1 MVEQN
6 NRKAHLYGHTLK
18 GISILRALGTPQTPI
33 PSSDFCPIGAEV
45 KTRRCVFTMAIFH
58 CSIKIISR
66 STGKSATSASAY
78 RAGTKV
84 YDDELGETFDYTK
97 KRGVVFSEVLLC
109 ANAPQEFTDREKMW
123 NSVQAIEK
131 AKNSQLCREV
141 EVALPVELS
150 REEQVKLVREY
161 IQENFTSKG
170 MCADWAL
177 HDKGDGNPHA
187 HILLTVRPIKSNGE
201 WGAKRK
207 DSYALDD
214 QGNKIPVIDPNT
226 GKQKIGSRGRKM
238 WERISVPST
247 DWNERSKAEEWRKG
261 WADACNKYLQGRV
274 RVDHRSYA
282 RQGKKKL
289 PTIHEGYIAR
299 KIEKRG
305 KKSTIINY
313 NAKVRRTNDYSQATE
328 QGLQAVEA
336 ELKQLEAELEKLK
349 SEQKGQKKNELN
361 ARIAEL
367 LGRGSRTDS
376 QPISRSQT
384 EVRTASKPIGT
395 TEQSTE
401 SSDTDALIRQAEAVR
416 ASARADVAD
425 TRATIEQSS
434 SKIASST
441 ASRADREAERERQ
454 ATLRSQQEAE
464 RRRAEEERK
473 RRAIERSKRSL
484 PSF

>member
-1 MVEQN
+1 
-6 NRKAHLYGHTLK
+6 
-18 GISILRALGTPQTPI
+18 
-33 PSSDFCPIGAEV
+33 
-45 KTRRCVFTMAIFH
+45 MAIFH

-66 STGKSATSASAY
+66 SAGKSATSASAY

-150 REEQVKLVREY
+150 REEQIKLVREY

-214 QGNKIPVIDPNT
+214 KGNKIPVIDLNT

-238 WERISVPST
+238 WERISIPST
-247 DWNERSKAEEWRKG
+247 DWNDQSRAEEWRKG
-261 WADACNKYLQGRV
+261 WADACNKYLQGRT
-274 RVDHRSYA
+274 RIDHRSYV
-282 RQGKKKL
+282 RQGKKQL
-289 PTIHEGYIAR
+289 PTMHEGYVAR
-299 KIEKRG
+299 KIAKRG
-305 KKSTIINY
+305 KKSTIIEY

-328 QGLQAVEA
+328 QDLQAVEA

-349 SEQKGQKKNELN
+349 SEQKGRKKNELN

-376 QPISRSQT
+376 QPIPRSQT
-384 EVRTASKPIGT
+384 QVRTANQPIRT
-395 TEQSTE
+395 PEQSTE
-401 SSDTDALIRQAEAVR
+401 SSDTDALIRQAEAVG
-416 ASARADVAD
+416 ASAKADVAN
-425 TRATIEQSS
+425 TRATVEQSGVTIEQSETTITS
-434 SKIASST
+434 S
-441 ASRADREAERERQ
+441 EANRKEREFTEQRQ

-464 RRRAEEERK
+464 RRRAEEER
-473 RRAIERSKRSL
+473 RRREFERSKRDL
-484 PSF
+484 PSL

>member
-1 MVEQN
+1 MC
-6 NRKAHLYGHTLK
+6 
-18 GISILRALGTPQTPI
+18 
-33 PSSDFCPIGAEV
+33 F
-45 KTRRCVFTMAIFH
+45 FTMAIFH

-66 STGKSATSASAY
+66 SAGKSATSASAY

-150 REEQVKLVREY
+150 REEQVRLVREY

-214 QGNKIPVIDPNT
+214 KGNKIPVIDLNT

-238 WERISVPST
+238 WERISIPST
-247 DWNERSKAEEWRKG
+247 DWNDQSRAEEWRKG
-261 WADACNKYLQGRV
+261 WADACNKYLQGRT
-274 RVDHRSYA
+274 RIDHRSYV
-282 RQGKKKL
+282 RQGKKQL
-289 PTIHEGYIAR
+289 PTMHEGYVAR
-299 KIEKRG
+299 KIAKRG
-305 KKSTIINY
+305 KKSTIIEY

-328 QGLQAVEA
+328 QDLQAVEA

-349 SEQKGQKKNELN
+349 SEQKGRKKNELN

-384 EVRTASKPIGT
+384 QVRTANQPIRT
-395 TEQSTE
+395 PEQSTE
-401 SSDTDALIRQAEAVR
+401 SSDTDALIRQAEAVG
-416 ASARADVAD
+416 ASAKADVAN
-425 TRATIEQSS
+425 TRATVEQSETTITS
-434 SKIASST
+434 S
-441 ASRADREAERERQ
+441 EANRQEQ
-454 ATLRSQQEAE
+454 ATIRRQQEVE
-464 RRRAEEERK
+464 RNRGSIGRRKK
-473 RRAIERSKRSL
+473 RG
-484 PSF
+484 

>member
-1 MVEQN
+1 
-6 NRKAHLYGHTLK
+6 
-18 GISILRALGTPQTPI
+18 
-33 PSSDFCPIGAEV
+33 
-45 KTRRCVFTMAIFH
+45 MAIFH

-66 STGKSATSASAY
+66 SAGKSATSASAY

-150 REEQVKLVREY
+150 REEQIKLVREY

-214 QGNKIPVIDPNT
+214 KGNKIPVIDLNT

-238 WERISVPST
+238 
-247 DWNERSKAEEWRKG
+247 
-261 WADACNKYLQGRV
+261 
-274 RVDHRSYA
+274 
-282 RQGKKKL
+282 
-289 PTIHEGYIAR
+289 
-299 KIEKRG
+299 
-305 KKSTIINY
+305 
-313 NAKVRRTNDYSQATE
+313 
-328 QGLQAVEA
+328 
-336 ELKQLEAELEKLK
+336 
-349 SEQKGQKKNELN
+349 
-361 ARIAEL
+361 
-367 LGRGSRTDS
+367 
-376 QPISRSQT
+376 
-384 EVRTASKPIGT
+384 
-395 TEQSTE
+395 
-401 SSDTDALIRQAEAVR
+401 
-416 ASARADVAD
+416 
-425 TRATIEQSS
+425 
-434 SKIASST
+434 
-441 ASRADREAERERQ
+441 
-454 ATLRSQQEAE
+454 
-464 RRRAEEERK
+464 
-473 RRAIERSKRSL
+473 
-484 PSF
+484 

>member
-1 MVEQN
+1 M
-6 NRKAHLYGHTLK
+6 
-18 GISILRALGTPQTPI
+18 
-33 PSSDFCPIGAEV
+33 C
-45 KTRRCVFTMAIFH
+45 
-58 CSIKIISR
+58 
-66 STGKSATSASAY
+66 
-78 RAGTKV
+78 
-84 YDDELGETFDYTK
+84 
-97 KRGVVFSEVLLC
+97 
-109 ANAPQEFTDREKMW
+109 TDREKMW

-150 REEQVKLVREY
+150 REEQVRLVREY

-214 QGNKIPVIDPNT
+214 KGNKIPVIDLNT

-238 WERISVPST
+238 WERISIPST
-247 DWNERSKAEEWRKG
+247 DWNDQSRAEEWRKG
-261 WADACNKYLQGRV
+261 WADACNKYLQGRT
-274 RVDHRSYA
+274 RIDHRSYV
-282 RQGKKKL
+282 RQGKKQL
-289 PTIHEGYIAR
+289 PTMHEGYVAR
-299 KIEKRG
+299 KIAKRG
-305 KKSTIINY
+305 KKSTIIEY

-328 QGLQAVEA
+328 QDLQAVEA

-349 SEQKGQKKNELN
+349 SEQKGRKKNELN

-384 EVRTASKPIGT
+384 QVRTANQPIRT
-395 TEQSTE
+395 PEQSTE
-401 SSDTDALIRQAEAVR
+401 SSDTDALIRQAEAVG
-416 ASARADVAD
+416 ASAKADVAN
-425 TRATIEQSS
+425 TRATVEQSGVTIEQSETTITS
-434 SKIASST
+434 S
-441 ASRADREAERERQ
+441 EANRKEREFTEQRQ

-464 RRRAEEERK
+464 RRRAEEER
-473 RRAIERSKRSL
+473 RRREFERSKRDL
-484 PSF
+484 PSL